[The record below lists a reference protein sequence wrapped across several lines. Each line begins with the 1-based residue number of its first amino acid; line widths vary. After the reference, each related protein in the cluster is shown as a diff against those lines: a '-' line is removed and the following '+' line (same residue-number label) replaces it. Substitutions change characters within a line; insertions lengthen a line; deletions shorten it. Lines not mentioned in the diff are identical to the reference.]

1 MPNYHDI
8 LTIQGEIAKLEEL
21 AAPYITKLKASRE
34 RLEQVRELV
43 WRDVLLSAGLPEKV
57 KPEQLDIITSEK
69 KGSVTYKVKV
79 RAKRSIIKEVS
90 PEIAK
95 TIRGYI
101 RNGIE
106 GPAGSLS

>member
-8 LTIQGEIAKLEEL
+8 LAIQGEIAKLEEL

-34 RLEQVRELV
+34 RLEQIRELV
-43 WRDVLLSAGLPEKV
+43 WRDVLLSAGLPEKT
-57 KPEQLDIITSEK
+57 KPSQLDIITSESK
-69 KGSVTYKVKV
+69 DAVTYKVKV
-79 RAKRSIIKEVS
+79 RAKKVVIKEVS

-106 GPAGSLS
+106 GPTGSLS